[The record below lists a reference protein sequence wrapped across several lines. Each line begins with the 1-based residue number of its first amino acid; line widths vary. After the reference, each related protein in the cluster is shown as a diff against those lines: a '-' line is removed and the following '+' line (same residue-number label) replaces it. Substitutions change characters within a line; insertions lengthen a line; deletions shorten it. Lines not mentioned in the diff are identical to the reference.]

1 MKFLITV
8 FLPASPFI
16 PISPFIN
23 FRDFCQPPRLLF
35 WPKFTSFPVYSAL
48 PFYLKLESTS
58 IRLHVEQIFYLNIEY
73 TSFFNFGRGFF
84 WACDSFTILFPKVPA
99 YCGKRNWNNFCC
111 IVLLFVWAQTECLIF
126 LKSYF
131 KLEIL
136 IFLSFAVSFLVDMF
150 N

>member
-1 MKFLITV
+1 MKCLIAVFCQPPRLFQPLRLFHLEIFSNLPVIITV

-16 PISPFIN
+16 PISPLIN

-58 IRLHVEQIFYLNIEY
+58 IRLHVEQIFSLNIEY

-99 YCGKRNWNNFCC
+99 YCGKRN
-111 IVLLFVWAQTECLIF
+111 
-126 LKSYF
+126 
-131 KLEIL
+131 
-136 IFLSFAVSFLVDMF
+136 
-150 N
+150 